1 VFLRRPSPATSC
13 SILVATCLGFAL
25 ACSATGESPSSG
37 VTGPGSGSTGSG
49 AGSTGSGAGS
59 TGTGSTGTGSTGTG
73 SGSGSTGSGATGVI
87 VEMPDGSSGCG
98 ASLPALFRDFKGF
111 GEPGGHPDFEVSAR
125 NVIHEGEVYKGWN
138 DVGCGLVEPTL
149 GPNGKPIF
157 YTGPAD
163 VAQGGPMIRPGVGKQ
178 KRVVAGAGCWPSTT
192 GICNVGTCVPWDFNP
207 PTYEIESSSSFDQW
221 YTTTPG
227 VNMEIEMELPLT
239 EESPGVYVY
248 DSNAFFPLDGMG
260 FGNTPGQ
267 AHNYHFTTEIHVT
280 FEYQAGQIFTFRGDD
295 DLWIFVNGKLALDLG
310 GLHQALEGT
319 INFDQKAAALGITPG
334 NSYQMDIFH
343 AERQTAE
350 SNFRVE
356 TNIKCFTPVPP
367 VK

>member
-1 VFLRRPSPATSC
+1 VFLRRPSPATLTALFVTS
-13 SILVATCLGFAL
+13 SLFGTL
-25 ACSATGESPSSG
+25 ACSASGEQP
-37 VTGPGSGSTGSG
+37 VTGVSSGSGS
-49 AGSTGSGAGS
+49 
-59 TGTGSTGTGSTGTG
+59 TG
-73 SGSGSTGSGATGVI
+73 SGSGSTGSGSTGAGSTGSGSTGAGSTGSGSGVI
-87 VEMPDGSSGCG
+87 IEMPDGGNTCG
-98 ASLPALFRDFKGF
+98 AALPAVFRDFKGF
-111 GEPGGHPDFEVSAR
+111 GEPGGHTDFEISAR

-138 DVGCGLVEPTL
+138 DVGCGLVEPNL

-163 VAQGGPMIRPGVGKQ
+163 VAQGGPTIRSGVGKQ

-192 GICNVGTCVPWDFNP
+192 GICNVGTCQPWDFNP
-207 PTYEIESSSSFDQW
+207 PTYEIESSTSFDQW
-221 YTTTPG
+221 YTTSAI
-227 VNMEIEMELPLT
+227 NMEIAQDLPLT
-239 EESPGVYVY
+239 EMSPGVFVY
-248 DSNAFFPLDGMG
+248 DSNAFFPLDNQG

-295 DLWIFVNGKLALDLG
+295 DLWIFVNKKLALDVG
-310 GLHQALEGT
+310 GLHEDLEGS

-334 NSYQMDIFH
+334 NTYQMDIFH
-343 AERQTAE
+343 AERQTTE

-356 TNIKCFTPVPP
+356 TNIKCFIPVPP